1 MAVLKLWSQEA
12 DTNSTL
18 PPELERIFLLASLLL
33 PLREVTYKEKKNMQ
47 PASKFVIRE
56 GLKLPAKDAD
66 RVWIDAHS
74 SWIEVS

>member
-1 MAVLKLWSQEA
+1 LA
-12 DTNSTL
+12 
-18 PPELERIFLLASLLL
+18 PELKRINLLASLLL

-66 RVWIDAHS
+66 RVRIADPS
-74 SWIEVS
+74 SWIVIS